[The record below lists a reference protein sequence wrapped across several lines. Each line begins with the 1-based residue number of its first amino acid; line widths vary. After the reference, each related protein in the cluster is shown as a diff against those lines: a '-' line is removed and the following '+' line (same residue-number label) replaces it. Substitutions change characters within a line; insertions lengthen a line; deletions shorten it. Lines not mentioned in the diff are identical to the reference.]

1 MAEDQSQ
8 LTRQAEAL
16 LERAGLAQA
25 STSTP
30 IKRDQPRLTR
40 TEIALAW
47 NLHQEGLTQAAIGQ
61 RLGVSQVAISQ
72 LLRKFHDT
80 SDIGKQLAKAESF
93 NSVRRLVRFS
103 KTRDK
108 VGLEAGKTL
117 LQVAGLTEKQQQTNV
132 AVQVI
137 VGQPLAGTPGHE
149 PVINAEAKVVD
160 HNPHNP
166 GASDEVVE

>member
-1 MAEDQSQ
+1 MSE
-8 LTRQAEAL
+8 LTTRAEAL
-16 LERAGLAQA
+16 LDQAGLAQPVHTEEDDRA
-25 STSTP
+25 Y
-30 IKRDQPRLTR
+30 RRLTDADKGLILR
-40 TEIALAW
+40 LTDDGLSQTLIAKHLGCAQGTVSRCLREFAGTTHLA
-47 NLHQEGLTQAAIGQ
+47 
-61 RLGVSQVAISQ
+61 R
-72 LLRKFHDT
+72 R
-80 SDIGKQLAKAESF
+80 KAEAKSLT
-93 NSVRRLVRFS
+93 VVDTLAGWV

-117 LQVAGLTEKQQQTNV
+117 LQVAGLTEKQPQTNV

-166 GASDEVVE
+166 GASDEVVGE